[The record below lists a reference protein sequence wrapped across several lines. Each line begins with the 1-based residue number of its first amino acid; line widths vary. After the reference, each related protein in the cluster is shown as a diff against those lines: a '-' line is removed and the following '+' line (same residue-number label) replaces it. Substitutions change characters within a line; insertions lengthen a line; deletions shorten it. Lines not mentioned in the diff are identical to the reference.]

1 MVIISAL
8 IATLGLTTT
17 VAIYYYSKFKKTA
30 VDMLTYQ
37 VKFESVVS
45 SLESKILEEVTVKDK
60 KVKAAKPKPR
70 GRKPN
75 VKS

>member
-45 SLESKILEEVTVKDK
+45 SLESKILEEVKDK
-60 KVKAAKPKPR
+60 KVKSAKPKPR